1 MGAENL
7 AANETRSPDRPAR
20 SESLYR
26 LSYPGPESRSQFTPM
41 IINNKSVSV
50 LLHVQ
55 KIHRL
60 LKKSYSKLSCVRRA
74 VFGTRSDE
82 VTGEWRRLHN
92 EELNDL

>member
-7 AANETRSPDRPAR
+7 AANETRYPNRPAR

-26 LSYPGPESRSQFTPM
+26 LSYPGPEPRSQFTPM

-60 LKKSYSKLSCVRRA
+60 IKKVIINYRVSEELCLPLG
-74 VFGTRSDE
+74 GTR
-82 VTGEWRRLHN
+82 
-92 EELNDL
+92 